1 VTQTIRICLLLVA
14 SAALV
19 FGQGQTVSSK
29 TRPENNQ
36 NAQGTELGTK
46 PSAVLELLK
55 AKGVLRSI
63 DLNARTVVIDSGK
76 KSGQLTLGFAQPAGR
91 EQIKASKKLAKSSGR
106 PKLSLEELKPG
117 ASVEIRYYSALSQ
130 MLEMIVARAG
140 S

>member
-1 VTQTIRICLLLVA
+1 MKISLRI
-14 SAALV
+14 AALALACTALV
-19 FGQGQTVSSK
+19 WGQGQTTSSK

-36 NAQGTELGTK
+36 NAQGTILGSK
-46 PSAVLELLK
+46 PSSVLKVLK
-55 AKGVLRSI
+55 AKGVIRSI

-76 KSGQLTLGFAQPAGR
+76 KTGELTLSFAQPEGR

-117 ASVEIRYYSALSQ
+117 AQVQIQYYAALSQ
-130 MLEMIVARAG
+130 MLEMTVDRVG

>member
-1 VTQTIRICLLLVA
+1 MTQTLRICLLLVA
-14 SAALV
+14 GAALV
-19 FGQGQTVSSK
+19 FGQGQTASSK

-36 NAQGTELGTK
+36 NAQGTILGSK
-46 PSAVLELLK
+46 PDAVLKVLK
-55 AKGVLRSI
+55 AKGTVRSI

-76 KSGQLTLGFAQPAGR
+76 KTGQLTLGFAQPEGR

-117 ASVEIRYYSALSQ
+117 ASVEIQYYSALSQ
-130 MLEMIVARAG
+130 MLEMTVARTG